1 MDTWQQAS
9 SMFVQPPADC
19 GQRGLCDG
27 RVSLERLIRLGL
39 IPAYQTTWRRE
50 REGEAGWSYRVMSVC
65 HVAVGAE
72 SRPSP
77 TC

>member
-1 MDTWQQAS
+1 MDSQQHS
-9 SMFVQPPADC
+9 YSMFVQPPADC

-27 RVSLERLIRLGL
+27 RVAALEHLIRLGL

-50 REGEAGWSYRVMSVC
+50 REGEAGRSYRVMSVC

-72 SRPSP
+72 S
-77 TC
+77 